1 MAMCLRDMVL
11 HLIVDPPHRR
21 HIFMPAVL
29 CPGASQSGD
38 ARGHQGLAVSMG
50 PGRFNREPGQQ
61 GRGIALMSTARS
73 PAEIQ
78 EDLQHAEDDL
88 AQARETARGL
98 RRRIG
103 ERRETTRPI
112 PRNGPP

>member
-1 MAMCLRDMVL
+1 
-11 HLIVDPPHRR
+11 
-21 HIFMPAVL
+21 
-29 CPGASQSGD
+29 
-38 ARGHQGLAVSMG
+38 
-50 PGRFNREPGQQ
+50 
-61 GRGIALMSTARS
+61 MSTARS